1 MNKKQLTQ
9 EERDF
14 RLDDFTLNNQLSY
27 WINKS
32 KCFEWNLK
40 KGNQEYDLLRVTND
54 HATAMQLLIKKMFEL
69 GKNN

>member
-9 EERDF
+9 EERSF

-54 HATAMQLLIKKMFEL
+54 HVSAMQILIKRMFEL